1 MTALTHRGAIA
12 YYDVMDTLK
21 DLLLADVNVNTV
33 TRGDITQVNLNKAD
47 IFPLSHIMLNNV
59 TEDGQTMTFSFSVL
73 AMDIVD
79 INKEE
84 TTDIFRGNN
93 NEMDVLNTQL
103 AVLNKFI
110 QKLRKG
116 TTHRE
121 GYQVEGSTSLDAFK
135 DRFENELAGWSVSF
149 SLVVMNNID
158 ICED

>member
-1 MTALTHRGAIA
+1 MTAITHRGAIA
-12 YYDVMDTLK
+12 YYDVMETLK

-47 IFPLSHIMLNNV
+47 MFPLSHIMLNNV
-59 TEDGQTMTFSFSVL
+59 SENGQTMTFSLSIL

-79 INKEE
+79 FSKEE

-121 GYQVEGSTSLDAFK
+121 GYQVDGSCNSRCF
-135 DRFENELAGWSVSF
+135 
-149 SLVVMNNID
+149 
-158 ICED
+158 

>member
-1 MTALTHRGAIA
+1 M
-12 YYDVMDTLK
+12 
-21 DLLLADVNVNTV
+21 LLADVNVNTV

-47 IFPLSHIMLNNV
+47 IFPLCHMMLNGV
-59 TEDGQTMTFSFSVL
+59 TEDGQTMTFNLSIL

-79 INKEE
+79 VSKEE

-116 TTHRE
+116 DTYRD
-121 GYQVEGSTSLDAFK
+121 GYQVEGSVNLEAFK
-135 DRFENELAGWSVSF
+135 DRFENELAGWSATF

>member
-1 MTALTHRGAIA
+1 
-12 YYDVMDTLK
+12 
-21 DLLLADVNVNTV
+21 
-33 TRGDITQVNLNKAD
+33 
-47 IFPLSHIMLNNV
+47 MLNNV
-59 TEDGQTMTFSFSVL
+59 TEDGQTMTFSLSIL

-79 INKEE
+79 TNKEE
-84 TTDIFRGNN
+84 TVDIFRGNN

-103 AVLNKFI
+103 SVLNKFI

-121 GYQVEGSTSLDAFK
+121 GYQVEGSTNLDAFK

-158 ICED
+158 ICEN

>member
-1 MTALTHRGAIA
+1 MTAIRHRGAIA

-21 DLLLADVNVNTV
+21 DLLLTDVNVNTV
-33 TRGDITQVNLNKAD
+33 TRGDITQVNLNKQD

-59 TEDGQTMTFSFSVL
+59 SENGQTMTFNFSIL
-73 AMDIVD
+73 AMDLVD
-79 INKEE
+79 NNKEE

-110 QKLRKG
+110 QELRKG
-116 TTHRE
+116 TTHRD
-121 GYQVEGSTSLDAFK
+121 GYQLEGTSNLQAFK
-135 DRFENELAGWSVSF
+135 DRFENELAGWSATF

-158 ICED
+158 ICD

>member
-1 MTALTHRGAIA
+1 MTAITHRGAIA
-12 YYDVMDTLK
+12 YYDVMETLK

-47 IFPLSHIMLNNV
+47 MFPLSHIMLNNV
-59 TEDGQTMTFSFSVL
+59 SENGQTMTFSLSIL

-79 INKEE
+79 FSKEE

-121 GYQVEGSTSLDAFK
+121 GYQVDGAVTLDAFK
-135 DRFENELAGWSVSF
+135 DRFENELAGWSATF
-149 SLVVMNNID
+149 SLIVMNNID

>member
-21 DLLLADVNVNTV
+21 DLLLTDVNVNTV
-33 TRGDITQVNLNKAD
+33 TRGDITQVNLNKVD

-59 TEDGQTMTFSFSVL
+59 SENGQTMTFSFSIL
-73 AMDIVD
+73 SMDIVD
-79 INKEE
+79 VSKEE

-116 TTHRE
+116 TTHRD
-121 GYQVEGSTSLDAFK
+121 GYQVDGSVNLEAFK
-135 DRFENELAGWSVSF
+135 DNFENKLAGWSATF

>member
-1 MTALTHRGAIA
+1 MTAITHRGAIA

-33 TRGDITQVNLNKAD
+33 TRGDITQVNLNKQD

-59 TEDGQTMTFSFSVL
+59 SENGQTMTFNFSIL
-73 AMDIVD
+73 AMDLVD
-79 INKEE
+79 NNKEE

-110 QKLRKG
+110 QELRKG
-116 TTHRE
+116 TTHRD
-121 GYQVEGSTSLDAFK
+121 GYQLEGTSNLQAFK
-135 DRFENELAGWSVSF
+135 DRFENELAGWSATF

-158 ICED
+158 ICD

>member
-1 MTALTHRGAIA
+1 MTAITHRGAIA

-47 IFPLSHIMLNNV
+47 IFPLCHMMLNGV
-59 TEDGQTMTFSFSVL
+59 TEDGQTMTFNISIL

-79 INKEE
+79 FSKEE

-116 TTHRE
+116 DTYRD
-121 GYQVEGSTSLDAFK
+121 GYQVEGSVNLEAFK
-135 DRFENELAGWSVSF
+135 DRFENVLAGWSATF

-158 ICED
+158 ICEN

>member
-1 MTALTHRGAIA
+1 MTAITHRGAIA

-47 IFPLSHIMLNNV
+47 IFPLCHMMLNGV
-59 TEDGQTMTFSFSVL
+59 TEDGQTMTFNLSIL

-79 INKEE
+79 FSKEE

-116 TTHRE
+116 DTYRD
-121 GYQVEGSTSLDAFK
+121 GYQVEGSVNLEAFK
-135 DRFENELAGWSVSF
+135 DRFENVLAGWSATF

-158 ICED
+158 ICEN

>member
-1 MTALTHRGAIA
+1 MTAITHRGAIA

-33 TRGDITQVNLNKAD
+33 TRGDITQVNLNKQD

-59 TEDGQTMTFSFSVL
+59 SENGQTMTFNFSIL
-73 AMDIVD
+73 AMDLVD
-79 INKEE
+79 NNKEE
-84 TTDIFRGNN
+84 TQDIFRGNN

-110 QKLRKG
+110 QELRKG
-116 TTHRE
+116 TTHRD
-121 GYQVEGSTSLDAFK
+121 GYQLEGTSNLQAFK
-135 DRFENELAGWSVSF
+135 DRFENELAGWSATF

-158 ICED
+158 ICD

>member
-21 DLLLADVNVNTV
+21 DLLLTDVNVNTV
-33 TRGDITQVNLNKAD
+33 TRGDITQVNLNKVD
-47 IFPLSHIMLNNV
+47 IFPLSHIILNNV
-59 TEDGQTMTFSFSVL
+59 SENGQTMTFSFSIL
-73 AMDIVD
+73 SMDIVD
-79 INKEE
+79 VSKEE

-116 TTHRE
+116 TTHRD
-121 GYQVEGSTSLDAFK
+121 GYQVDGNVNLEAFK
-135 DRFENELAGWSVSF
+135 DRFENELAGWSATF

>member
-1 MTALTHRGAIA
+1 MSNQGVRGFYQLTETI
-12 YYDVMDTLK
+12 K
-21 DLLLADVNVNTV
+21 EQLLADVNVNTV
-33 TRGDITQVNLNKAD
+33 TRGDITQVNLNKAE

-59 TEDGQTMTFSFSVL
+59 TEDGQTMTFSFSIL
-73 AMDIVD
+73 AMDVVD

-158 ICED
+158 ICEN

>member
-1 MTALTHRGAIA
+1 MTAIRHRGAIA

-33 TRGDITQVNLNKAD
+33 TRGDITQVNLNKQD

-59 TEDGQTMTFSFSVL
+59 SENGQTMTFNFSIL
-73 AMDIVD
+73 AMDLVD
-79 INKEE
+79 NNKEE

-110 QKLRKG
+110 QELRKG
-116 TTHRE
+116 TTHRD
-121 GYQVEGSTSLDAFK
+121 GYQLEGTSNLQAFK
-135 DRFENELAGWSVSF
+135 DRFENELAGWSATF

-158 ICED
+158 ICD

>member
-1 MTALTHRGAIA
+1 MTAITHRGAIA
-12 YYDVMDTLK
+12 YYDVMETLK

-47 IFPLSHIMLNNV
+47 MFPLSHIMLNNV
-59 TEDGQTMTFSFSVL
+59 SENGQTMTFSLSIL

-79 INKEE
+79 FSKEE

-121 GYQVEGSTSLDAFK
+121 GYQVDGSVTLDAFK
-135 DRFENELAGWSVSF
+135 DRFENELAGWSATF
-149 SLVVMNNID
+149 SLIVMNNID

>member
-1 MTALTHRGAIA
+1 MTAIRHRGAIA

-21 DLLLADVNVNTV
+21 DLLLSDVNVNTV
-33 TRGDITQVNLNKAD
+33 TRGDITQVNLNKQD

-59 TEDGQTMTFSFSVL
+59 SENGQTMTFNFSIL
-73 AMDIVD
+73 AMDLVD
-79 INKEE
+79 NNKEE

-110 QKLRKG
+110 QELRKG
-116 TTHRE
+116 TTHRD
-121 GYQVEGSTSLDAFK
+121 GYQLEGTSNLQAFK
-135 DRFENELAGWSVSF
+135 DRFENELAGWSATF

-158 ICED
+158 ICD